1 MDKILS
7 ARVDE
12 SVVRRLGLLAQ
23 RLKTT
28 KKSIIEEAILAFEE
42 RSAAKK
48 EVDVWQQT
56 HGAWSRDE
64 LPEETVKKSRRPFQK
79 SMERHHR

>member
-12 SVVRRLGLLAQ
+12 SVVRRLSLLAQ

-42 RSAAKK
+42 KSAIKK
-48 EVDVWQQT
+48 EMDVLQQT
-56 HGAWSRDE
+56 LGAWRRDE
-64 LPEETVKKSRRPFQK
+64 LPEETAKKTRKPFQE

>member
-12 SVVRRLGLLAQ
+12 AVLRKLGLLAA

-28 KKSIIEEAILAFEE
+28 KKAIIEKAILAFEE
-42 RSAAKK
+42 KAAIES
-48 EVDVWQQT
+48 EVDALKQT
-56 HGAWSRDE
+56 LGAWKRDE
-64 LPEETVKKSRRPFQK
+64 SPEQTVERSRKAFRK

>member
-12 SVVRRLGLLAQ
+12 AVLRKLGLLAA

-28 KKSIIEEAILAFEE
+28 KKAIIEEAILAFEE
-42 RSAAKK
+42 KAAIES
-48 EVDVWQQT
+48 EVDALKQT
-56 HGAWSRDE
+56 LGAWKRDE
-64 LPEETVKKSRRPFQK
+64 SPVQTVEMSRKAFRK

>member
-12 SVVRRLGLLAQ
+12 AVLRKLGLLAA

-28 KKSIIEEAILAFEE
+28 KKAIIEEAILAFEE
-42 RSAAKK
+42 KAAIES
-48 EVDVWQQT
+48 EVDALKQT
-56 HGAWSRDE
+56 LGAWKRDE
-64 LPEETVKKSRRPFQK
+64 SPEQTVERSRKAFQK

>member
-1 MDKILS
+1 MDRILS

-12 SVVRRLGLLAQ
+12 SVVRRLNLLAQ
-23 RLKTT
+23 KLKTT

-42 RSAAKK
+42 KAGDKGGI
-48 EVDVWQQT
+48 DVFQQT
-56 HGAWSRDE
+56 LGSWKRDE
-64 LPEETVKKSRRPFQK
+64 LPEVTVKKARGLFQR